1 VVAGRAVGGSG
12 NRIVEEMTAL
22 GARYLGEID
31 DNQKAKLLAGSLGV
45 LCLEECAD
53 FGIVAVEPQLYGVPV
68 VAYRAGGYVES
79 VQEGISG
86 VFVDELTVA
95 GVNKAI
101 SEVKKR
107 SWDKNMIARSAKKFS
122 EESEIIYKT
131 QGLEAFLAYEKQN
144 ATHAMKSGPFA
155 LYLGCWL

>member
-1 VVAGRAVGGSG
+1 
-12 NRIVEEMTAL
+12 
-22 GARYLGEID
+22 
-31 DNQKAKLLAGSLGV
+31 
-45 LCLEECAD
+45 
-53 FGIVAVEPQLYGVPV
+53 
-68 VAYRAGGYVES
+68 

-122 EESEIIYKT
+122 EGEFKRRLEGEVAKLW
-131 QGLEAFLAYEKQN
+131 QPGLK
-144 ATHAMKSGPFA
+144 ATKGDIT
-155 LYLGCWL
+155 